1 MATPSAAAAH
11 RTDSHCS
18 SACLQIKQRTLPKSL
33 SCGKTFRSQ
42 TALTKIDDVHHWLA
56 ELGKELAERVGEDR
70 WASGLCSGSAQ

>member
-1 MATPSAAAAH
+1 M
-11 RTDSHCS
+11 
-18 SACLQIKQRTLPKSL
+18 QIKQRTLPKSL

-70 WASGLCSGSAQ
+70 WASGGFSLGLSNERTEWGS